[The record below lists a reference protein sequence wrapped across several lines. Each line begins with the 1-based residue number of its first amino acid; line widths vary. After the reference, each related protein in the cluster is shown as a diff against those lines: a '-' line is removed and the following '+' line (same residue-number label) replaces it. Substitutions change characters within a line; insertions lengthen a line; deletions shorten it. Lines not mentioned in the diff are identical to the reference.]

1 MKRARSILAS
11 MLALLL
17 MLMAVPVYAD
27 ETAVESKGGG
37 QPEAAVSS
45 VTESTYVRIQNK
57 WQSNYLYEDE
67 SGIVRY
73 GFPSYEDKSSQ
84 WLIEEHEGNKRIQN
98 RATGHY
104 ITISEVGKR
113 RDALTSREI
122 TESTLAD
129 QWTIHASSRDGYVV
143 IKSATV
149 SENANLVIHEEDLLG
164 FAEVSND
171 INITFESPQWALEPV
186 ELTAPIR
193 LANKFRAGQYLYE
206 GADGY
211 VDFGEVPAADRK
223 SHWVLVPGTTPDS
236 YRIKNRA
243 TGHYITQGKDED
255 PIKALGLDNTVKS
268 EWLAAD
274 TAGGDFT
281 TFQNVA
287 AYKADP
293 SKTFVLNTQF
303 PDDKHARSNDRSE
316 MDRDDAQW
324 RIESAPDTQPYRI
337 VNFTNEKVGTAYLYE
352 DAGLVKVG
360 ALTTQAGQKSFYQ
373 WVREDFNGKKRLRNL
388 ATGHYVTRA
397 GVNGISDPLKVS
409 PLTESAAEDQ
419 WSFSKSAIYDD
430 YQSIQ
435 SYVGQGEYLHVKDN
449 TGAAQAGAIQP
460 DENAAQWMFEDPAF
474 SGDGSPQYIR
484 IQNEWQNFFLY
495 EDAAGQ
501 LKYGNVSEN
510 DYKGQWLVERF
521 NGRKRIQNR
530 ATGHYINLQNMK
542 DGRIDVTEVADEWTS
557 AVWVI
562 EDAGGSKLIHSV
574 QDANDVKDQQKY
586 ISLQNLTK
594 YAEYGVINPGWGSP
608 KWKFLPVTDAAMT
621 NVRLKNKQTGSYM
634 YEVTAEGDDQGKVKY
649 GALPETDTSSV
660 WYLERTGDGP
670 TSVRLKNLKT
680 GHYVSMEHVGGDVE
694 KDAPTQQIIA
704 QGGIH
709 ESWGSVKWNM
719 ETGSSDKFVVLRSG
733 WARHLLYAD
742 GEGYTKVS
750 KLVAASDSAQF
761 AVEPYALPSKPLP
774 VAPIRLKNKANGQF
788 LYENNGGIVLY
799 GNLTENNGYSHWII
813 ESQGGIQKLKNR
825 VTGHYMTMSGD
836 YPFIESKQASESE
849 AASQWAV
856 ESSPSGAEYFIRS
869 QNGKYNDE
877 LIHVQNNA
885 GYAERGLYPTS
896 FGSVQWTFENAPN
909 EFETPLMGEEKTNDT
924 ATPLFDDTNYVR
936 IKEKSGSGYLYENSS
951 KVLSGSIRADNASSH
966 WLLQDFNGRRL
977 LKNKATGHLLALQAE
992 GLTAIAGEARGNDAA
1007 QWTIEDHVGY
1017 KRIINAS
1024 QKDGFLLQAAG
1035 KVQYG
1040 TPSLADE
1047 ALWQLEPVVSN
1058 QRYEAENAF
1067 MSVGIK
1073 VNKELNGFKGAGYA
1087 GDFTETG
1094 DKISFTVHAE
1104 AAGSYLTELR
1114 YLNVSSASSQLSLYV
1129 NGIRIKQV
1137 AFNPAGEKQSWSEA
1151 VIEMQLRSGINTIA
1165 LQKDAADLGQ
1175 VWLDSLVVRQS
1186 IGIAYRGATVPYI
1199 TYEAEH
1205 GSTNGELIGPSR
1217 SYREIASEASG
1228 RQAVK
1233 LVDEGDYVQFTLAKA
1248 ANSLVL
1254 RYVIPD
1260 SADGAGRNETLGLYV
1275 NGEFKQ
1281 NLELSS
1287 KHGWEYGSYPWSN
1300 DPKQGNAHRFFD
1312 EIHALIGD
1320 VPAGATIRLQKNAEN
1335 AADYYVIDLVDM
1347 EQVDGPFAK
1356 PDGFLSVTEYGALP
1370 GDDKDDSEAFHMAM
1384 KAAKEQGKGVWFP
1397 QGVFELK
1404 TDVIEL
1410 DQITIRGAGMWYTSL
1425 IGARFIGKG
1434 ANIGVYDLLID
1445 GDLNIR
1451 DDEALTHAFYGG
1463 FGKGSVIQNVWVEH
1477 SKTGLWLS
1485 KVRGSD
1491 EITDGLHMVGLR
1503 LRNLMADGINFSV
1516 GTSNSVMEQ
1525 SDIRYPGDDGLAMWS
1540 AEGRASINNTARFN
1554 TVALP
1559 WLADN
1564 FVIFG
1569 GQDNKLQDNIGTD
1582 TITNGAGIA
1591 VSTRF
1596 NPVAFSGTTIVERN
1610 TLVRTGSADSAYNI
1624 NLGAIWI
1631 FAGEKN
1637 VSGEVIVRDNVALD
1651 STYAGLIVHGDG
1663 FNIDHVKLQNIV
1675 LDGMGTNGIDVTS
1688 KVSGSIQVDN
1698 VIVRGEKIVM
1708 LSNANEQLS
1717 FAEQNEGFANQPK
1730 PFSVKLAN
1738 GDRGP
1743 LALTIGELKALKVL
1757 DQAGKDITAEAAIT
1771 IAQTDIASISADN
1784 QLSALKAGMTT
1795 MTVTNGSQSRV
1806 YTVEVKAV
1814 VVPDEGN
1821 ESGTGGS
1828 GSGSGQIGGS
1838 INTEQNDSKLKTDA
1852 ASKLARIVFN
1862 KGALTSNGELSFSA
1876 QALLD
1881 AAKISPNA
1889 VVVIEQGV
1897 ASYEFPLSL
1906 VNGVLEE
1913 AKLANNGKL
1922 VLTFSIKP
1930 VSQQVLDNMRAKAKA
1945 AGFELAGDPVDFT
1958 ISISDGSASAEV
1970 HSLGGKYVKR
1980 TMTVDRELDAKT
1992 ATALVFDPVTGAF
2005 RYVPALFQTAGGKTT
2020 VTILSTS
2027 NSVYVAAVNVK
2038 TFTDI
2043 SSHWAKTNIDLL
2055 AGKQIVS
2062 GATASSFAPNRTVT
2076 RAEFAAMLVRALGLS
2091 NNGGK
2096 AAATFTD
2103 VAATAWYAD
2112 AIDAAARFGLIKGFE
2127 DGTFRPNK
2135 TITRE
2140 QMAVMAA
2147 NALKFAEAAGAKG
2160 KQLDLAAV
2168 SFKDEAAIHVWALD
2182 EVKQVA
2188 AAGILEGKGNS
2199 AFLPLDLASRA
2210 EAATM
2215 ITRLLQFVG
2224 LLD

>member
-1 MKRARSILAS
+1 MKRARSILAF

-27 ETAVESKGGG
+27 ETAVVSEGGG

-67 SGIVRY
+67 NGIVRY
-73 GFPSYEDKSSQ
+73 GFPSYEDESSQ
-84 WLIEEHEGNKRIQN
+84 WLIEEHDGNKRIQN

-104 ITISEVGKR
+104 ITVSEVGKR

-129 QWTIHASSRDGYVV
+129 QWTIHASSREGYVV

-149 SENANLVIHEEDLLG
+149 PENANLVIHQEDLLG

-186 ELTAPIR
+186 ESAAPIR

-206 GADGY
+206 GANGF
-211 VDFGEVPAADRK
+211 VDFGEVPAADRV
-223 SHWVLVPGTTPDS
+223 SHWVLVPGATPDS

-243 TGHYITQGKDED
+243 TGHYITQGIDYE
-255 PIKALGLDNTVKS
+255 PIKAIGLDNTNKS
-268 EWLAAD
+268 EWLVAG
-274 TAGGDFT
+274 TAGGDFI
-281 TFQNVA
+281 TFQNAA
-287 AYKADP
+287 AYQEVP
-293 SKTFVLNTQF
+293 STIYVLNTQF
-303 PDDKHARSNDRSE
+303 SDDKHVRSNSWSVL
-316 MDRDDAQW
+316 DRDNAHW
-324 RIESAPDTQPYRI
+324 RIELAPDTQPYRI

-352 DAGLVKVG
+352 DAGLAKVG

-397 GVNGISDPLKVS
+397 GVNEISDPLKVS
-409 PLTESAAEDQ
+409 SLTESSAEDQ

-435 SYVGQGEYLHVKDN
+435 SYVGQGEYLHIQDN
-449 TGAAQAGAIQP
+449 TGAAQASTIQP
-460 DENAAQWMFEDPAF
+460 NENAAQWLFEDPAF

-501 LKYGNVSEN
+501 LKYGNVSEG

-542 DGRIDVTEVADEWTS
+542 DGRMDVSEVADDWTS
-557 AVWVI
+557 AIWVI
-562 EDAGGSKLIHSV
+562 EDVGGSKLIHSL
-574 QDANDVKDQQKY
+574 QDANDVIGQQKY

-608 KWKFLPVTDAAMT
+608 KWKFIPVTDAALT
-621 NVRLKNKQTGSYM
+621 NVRLKNKQTGSYL
-634 YEVTAEGDDQGKVKY
+634 YEMTAEGDDQGKVKY
-649 GALPETDTSSV
+649 GDLPETDLSSV

-709 ESWGSVKWNM
+709 ESWGSVKWSM
-719 ETGSSDKFVVLRSG
+719 EPGSSDKFVVLRSG
-733 WARHLLYAD
+733 WARHFLYSD

-750 KLVAASDSAQF
+750 KLVADSDSAQY
-761 AVEPYALPSKPLP
+761 AVEPLALPAKSLP
-774 VAPIRLKNKANGQF
+774 EAPIRIKNKANGQF

-799 GNLTENNGYSHWII
+799 GNLAENNGYSHWII
-813 ESQGGIQKLKNR
+813 ESEGGKQRLKNR
-825 VTGHYMTMSGD
+825 ATGHYMTMTGD
-836 YPFIESKQASESE
+836 YTFIESKQAIQGDAFLE
-849 AASQWAV
+849 WAV
-856 ESSPSGAEYFIRS
+856 ESTPSGAEYMIRS
-869 QNGKYNDE
+869 LNGKYDDE
-877 LIHVQNNA
+877 LIHVQNNT
-885 GYAERGLYPTS
+885 GYAERGLYPAS
-896 FGSVQWTFENAPN
+896 FGSVQWTFENAP
-909 EFETPLMGEEKTNDT
+909 EQFETPPMGEEKTNDT
-924 ATPLFDDTNYVR
+924 ATPTFDDTNYIR
-936 IKEKSGSGYLYENSS
+936 IKEKSGTGYLYENSG
-951 KVLSGSIRADNASSH
+951 KVLSGSVREDNASSQ

-977 LKNKATGHLLALQAE
+977 LKNKATGHLLTLQAD
-992 GLTAIAGEARGNDAA
+992 GLAAIAGEARGIDAA
-1007 QWTIEDHVGY
+1007 QWTIEDRAGY
-1017 KRIINAS
+1017 KRMINAT
-1024 QKDGFLLQAAG
+1024 QKDGLLLLTAG
-1035 KVQYG
+1035 KLQYG
-1040 TPSLADE
+1040 TPSQSDE
-1047 ALWQLEPVVSN
+1047 ALWQFEPVASN

-1067 MSVGIK
+1067 LSGSIK
-1073 VNKELNGFKGAGYA
+1073 VSKELTGFKGAGYA
-1087 GDFTETG
+1087 GNFTETG
-1094 DKISFTVHAE
+1094 DKISFTVHAG

-1114 YLNVSSASSQLSLYV
+1114 YLNVTDAPSKLSLYV

-1137 AFNPAGEKQSWSEA
+1137 AFNAAGEKQSWSEA
-1151 VIEMQLRSGINTIA
+1151 VIEMQLRSGINTIT
-1165 LQKDAADLGQ
+1165 LQKDSADSGQ
-1175 VWLDSLVVRQS
+1175 VWLDSLLVRQS

-1205 GSTNGELIGPSR
+1205 GLTNGELIGPSR

-1320 VPAGATIRLQKNAEN
+1320 IPAGATIRLQKDAEN

-1347 EQVDGPFAK
+1347 EQVEGPFAK
-1356 PDGFLSVTEYGALP
+1356 PDGFLSVAEFGAVP
-1370 GDDKDDSEAFHMAM
+1370 GDGIDDSAAFHSAM
-1384 KAAKEQGKGVWFP
+1384 NAAKEQGKGVWFP

-1596 NPVAFSGTTIVERN
+1596 NPVAFSGTTVVERN

-1631 FAGEKN
+1631 FAGEKDLN
-1637 VSGEVIVRDNVALD
+1637 GEVIVRDNVALD
-1651 STYAGLIVHGDG
+1651 STYAGLIVHGGG
-1663 FNIDHVKLQNIV
+1663 FSIDRVKLQNIV

-1688 KVSGSIQVDN
+1688 GVSGNIQVDN
-1698 VIVRGEKIVM
+1698 VIVRGERIAT
-1708 LSNANEQLS
+1708 LASSNDQLS
-1717 FAEQNEGFANQPK
+1717 FTEQNEGFANRPK
-1730 PFSVKLAN
+1730 PFRIALEN

-1743 LALTIGELKALKVL
+1743 LSLTLGDTKAIKVF
-1757 DQAGKDITAEAAIT
+1757 DQAGVDVTADAIIT
-1771 IAQTDIASISADN
+1771 IAQADIAAISEDR
-1784 QLSALKAGMTT
+1784 QLRALKIGQTAL
-1795 MTVTNGSQSRV
+1795 TVSHGSQSRV

-1814 VVPDEGN
+1814 VVPEEGN
-1821 ESGTGGS
+1821 EGS
-1828 GSGSGQIGGS
+1828 TDGSGSGQIGGA
-1838 INTEQNDSKLKTDA
+1838 INTAQNDSKLKTDA
-1852 ASKLARIVFN
+1852 ASKLERIIFA

-1881 AAKISPNA
+1881 ALKSSPNA
-1889 VVVIEQGV
+1889 VVVIEQGT
-1897 ASYEFPLSL
+1897 ASYEFPLAL

-1913 AKLANNGKL
+1913 AKLANNGNL
-1922 VLTFSIKP
+1922 IVTFSIKP
-1930 VSQQVLDNMRAKAKA
+1930 VSQLVLDNIRAKAKA
-1945 AGFELAGDPVDFT
+1945 AGLELAGDPVDFI
-1958 ISISDGSASAEV
+1958 ISVSDGSTSAEV

-1992 ATALVFDPVTGAF
+1992 ATALVFDPATGAF
-2005 RYVPALFQTAGGKTT
+2005 RYVPSLFRSAEGKTT

-2027 NSVYVAAVNVK
+2027 NSSYVVALNPK
-2038 TFTDI
+2038 TFADI
-2043 SSHWAKTNIDLL
+2043 SSHWAKSNIELL
-2055 AGKQIVS
+2055 ASKQIVS
-2062 GATASSFAPNRTVT
+2062 GTTASSFAPNRTVT
-2076 RAEFAAMLVRALGLS
+2076 RAEFAAMLVRALGLQNS
-2091 NNGGK
+2091 GGK
-2096 AAATFTD
+2096 QASAFSD
-2103 VAATAWYAD
+2103 VAPGAWYAD
-2112 AIDAAARFGLIKGFE
+2112 AIATAASFELIKGFE
-2127 DGTFRPNK
+2127 DGTFRPNT

-2147 NALKFAEAAGAKG
+2147 SALKFAEAAGANVK
-2160 KQLDLAAV
+2160 KEVNEAV
-2168 SFKDEAAIHVWALD
+2168 SFKDEAAIHGWALD
-2182 EVKQVA
+2182 AVTRVA
-2188 AAGILEGKGNS
+2188 AAGILEGKGNQS
-2199 AFLPLDLASRA
+2199 FLPLDLASRA
-2210 EAATM
+2210 EAAAM
-2215 ITRLLQFVG
+2215 ITRLLQFVE
-2224 LLD
+2224 LLDK